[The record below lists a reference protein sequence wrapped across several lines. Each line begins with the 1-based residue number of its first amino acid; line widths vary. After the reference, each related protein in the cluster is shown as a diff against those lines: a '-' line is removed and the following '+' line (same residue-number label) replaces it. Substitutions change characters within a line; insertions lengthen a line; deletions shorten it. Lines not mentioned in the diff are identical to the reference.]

1 MRRFWVLLFLVSTM
15 TASLHAGDVID
26 RVLVVVNNTPILL
39 SDWDEAWRCEA
50 LLAGRTPE
58 SYSEAERQAVFQ
70 RLVDQ
75 ELLRQQMRTYLLPPV
90 APEDV
95 QQELKQVRSQ
105 LSGENDAQWES
116 LLQRTGVTE
125 TELTRR
131 LQQQIEVERFVDV
144 RFRAGIR
151 VTDRSIA
158 QYYRDEFLPALRKA
172 GAKEV
177 PLEEV
182 SGKIREIFVQRQ
194 VSDEL
199 NGWIQTLREQADI
212 QIPPEMSSETTT
224 SGETQ
229 SK

>member
-90 APEDV
+90 ALPLRIV
-95 QQELKQVRSQ
+95 FARQ
-105 LSGENDAQWES
+105 LRAH
-116 LLQRTGVTE
+116 LL
-125 TELTRR
+125 
-131 LQQQIEVERFVDV
+131 
-144 RFRAGIR
+144 
-151 VTDRSIA
+151 
-158 QYYRDEFLPALRKA
+158 EFLLD
-172 GAKEV
+172 
-177 PLEEV
+177 
-182 SGKIREIFVQRQ
+182 IFR
-194 VSDEL
+194 SH
-199 NGWIQTLREQADI
+199 RR
-212 QIPPEMSSETTT
+212 
-224 SGETQ
+224 
-229 SK
+229 